1 MLPPLKRRLLHA
13 ALGLAP
19 LVVPALAPAQ
29 ATAPAAPA
37 SSTVRTTVEQDTL
50 WDIAGQVAPA
60 AGVSRQQFMVA
71 VLRRNPD
78 AFVKGNIHRL
88 RRGVSLVLPSTA
100 ELRAEDPV
108 RAIALVDDHLK
119 AMRAGKVL
127 EPLPPLSGVTAAPVP
142 AVPVVPPPTP
152 APPPPPPP
160 PPAPPPPVASA
171 PAPAAPPAVVAPSP
185 VPASVPVQVAPKP
198 VEPASVPAVTPSPR
212 SEEAAPSTPV
222 TAPAAEPAPGGGST
236 TLWPYV
242 LLLGAVA
249 GGAIL
254 WRRRGRRGGAGESSP
269 SEFAASTTLGRP
281 TTAPRVFDVSTAA
294 ADVARTVETSSIVTE
309 LVRTDEPA
317 APVDVVEDDP
327 VGQLVAQAGLKI
339 DMARASLDV
348 GRIEKARLLLQAVMR
363 EGSGRQQAEASEI
376 LARMG

>member
-19 LVVPALAPAQ
+19 LVMPAWVSAQ
-29 ATAPAAPA
+29 AAAPA
-37 SSTVRTTVEQDTL
+37 VPASSAVRTTVEQDNL

-60 AGVSRQQFMVA
+60 AGVTRQQFMVA

-88 RRGVSLVLPSTA
+88 RRGVPLVLPSTA
-100 ELRAEDPV
+100 ELRAEDPA
-108 RAIALVDDHLK
+108 RAIALVDEHLK

-127 EPLPPLSGVTAAPVP
+127 EPLPPLSGVAVAPVP
-142 AVPVVPPPTP
+142 TPAPVTPAVP
-152 APPPPPPP
+152 APPPPPV
-160 PPAPPPPVASA
+160 APPPVASA
-171 PAPAAPPAVVAPSP
+171 PAPAQAPVEPPRQVETSP
-185 VPASVPVQVAPKP
+185 VPA
-198 VEPASVPAVTPSPR
+198 PASAPVAKPAELPAVPAETPR
-212 SEEAAPSTPV
+212 SEAVSPSAPV
-222 TAPAAEPAPGGGST
+222 TNTPAPGGT
-236 TLWPYV
+236 ALWPYV

-254 WRRRGRRGGAGESSP
+254 WRRRGRGGDAAAAAS

-281 TTAPRVFDVSTAA
+281 TTTPRVFDVSTAA
-294 ADVARTVETSSIVTE
+294 ADVARTVETSQVVTE
-309 LVRTDEPA
+309 LVRSEEPA
-317 APVDVVEDDP
+317 PAAAEDDDP

-348 GRIEKARLLLQAVMR
+348 GRAEKARALLQAVMR

>member
-19 LVVPALAPAQ
+19 LVMPALASAQ
-29 ATAPAAPA
+29 AAAPAAPA
-37 SSTVRTTVEQDTL
+37 SSAVRTTVEQDTL
-50 WDIAGQVAPA
+50 WDIAGQAAPA

-88 RRGVSLVLPSTA
+88 RRGVPLVLPSAA
-100 ELRAEDPV
+100 ELRAEDPA
-108 RAIALVDDHLK
+108 RAIALVDEHLK

-127 EPLPPLSGVTAAPVP
+127 EPLPPLSGVAVAPAPAPVTP
-142 AVPVVPPPTP
+142 AVPVP
-152 APPPPPPP
+152 
-160 PPAPPPPVASA
+160 PPPPVASA
-171 PAPAAPPAVVAPSP
+171 PAPAPAPVEPLRRVETPP
-185 VPASVPVQVAPKP
+185 VPA
-198 VEPASVPAVTPSPR
+198 PASEPVAKPAETPAVPAVTPR
-212 SEEAAPSTPV
+212 SEAVPPSAPV
-222 TAPAAEPAPGGGST
+222 TNAPVPGGT
-236 TLWPYV
+236 ALWPYV

-254 WRRRGRRGGAGESSP
+254 WRRRGRGGDTAAAAS
-269 SEFAASTTLGRP
+269 SEFAASTRLGRP
-281 TTAPRVFDVSTAA
+281 TTTPRVFDVSTAA
-294 ADVARTVETSSIVTE
+294 ADVARTVETSQIVTE
-309 LVRTDEPA
+309 LVRSEEPA
-317 APVDVVEDDP
+317 PVAADEDDP

-348 GRIEKARLLLQAVMR
+348 GRIEKARALLQAVMR

>member
-19 LVVPALAPAQ
+19 LVMPALASAQ
-29 ATAPAAPA
+29 AAAPAAPA
-37 SSTVRTTVEQDTL
+37 SSAVRTTVEQDTL
-50 WDIAGQVAPA
+50 WDIAGQAAPA

-88 RRGVSLVLPSTA
+88 RRGVPLVLPSAA
-100 ELRAEDPV
+100 ELRAEDPA

-127 EPLPPLSGVTAAPVP
+127 EPLPPLSGVAVAPMPAPVTP
-142 AVPVVPPPTP
+142 AVPV
-152 APPPPPPP
+152 APPPP
-160 PPAPPPPVASA
+160 PPAPPPPAPPVASA
-171 PAPAAPPAVVAPSP
+171 PAPAPAPVEPPRRVETPP
-185 VPASVPVQVAPKP
+185 VPA
-198 VEPASVPAVTPSPR
+198 PASAPVAKPAETPAVPAVTPR
-212 SEEAAPSTPV
+212 SDAVPPSAPV
-222 TAPAAEPAPGGGST
+222 TNAPAPGGT
-236 TLWPYV
+236 ALWPYV

-254 WRRRGRRGGAGESSP
+254 WRRRGRGGDAAAATS

-281 TTAPRVFDVSTAA
+281 TTTPRVFDVSTAA
-294 ADVARTVETSSIVTE
+294 ADVARTVETSQAVTE
-309 LVRTDEPA
+309 MVRSEEPA
-317 APVDVVEDDP
+317 PVAAEDDDP

-348 GRIEKARLLLQAVMR
+348 GRAEKARALLQAVMR

>member
-19 LVVPALAPAQ
+19 LVMPVLASAQAAAPAV
-29 ATAPAAPA
+29 PA

-71 VLRRNPD
+71 VLRRNPE

-88 RRGVSLVLPSTA
+88 RRGVSLVLPSAA
-100 ELRAEDPV
+100 ELRAEDPA
-108 RAIALVDDHLK
+108 RAIALVDEHLK

-127 EPLPPLSGVTAAPVP
+127 EPLPPLAAASVAPAVPPVVPAPPP
-142 AVPVVPPPTP
+142 AVPV
-152 APPPPPPP
+152 
-160 PPAPPPPVASA
+160 PPVASA
-171 PAPAAPPAVVAPSP
+171 PAPVPAPAPVVPPKVETPPPAAPASLPVAASK
-185 VPASVPVQVAPKP
+185 PASVPVSPPRPETA
-198 VEPASVPAVTPSPR
+198 TPS
-212 SEEAAPSTPV
+212 APV
-222 TAPAAEPAPGGGST
+222 TAAPASGGT
-236 TLWPYV
+236 ALWPYV

-254 WRRRGRRGGAGESSP
+254 WRRRARGGGASGESAP

-294 ADVARTVETSSIVTE
+294 ADVARTVETSQIVTE
-309 LVRTDEPA
+309 LVRSEEPA
-317 APVDVVEDDP
+317 PIAAEDDDP

-348 GRIEKARLLLQAVMR
+348 GRAEKARALLQAVMR

-376 LARMG
+376 LARMA

>member
-19 LVVPALAPAQ
+19 LVMPALASAQ
-29 ATAPAAPA
+29 AAAPAAPA
-37 SSTVRTTVEQDTL
+37 SSAVRTTVEQDTL
-50 WDIAGQVAPA
+50 WDIAGQAAPA

-88 RRGVSLVLPSTA
+88 RRGVPLVLPSAA
-100 ELRAEDPV
+100 ELRAEDPA
-108 RAIALVDDHLK
+108 RAIALVDEHLK

-127 EPLPPLSGVTAAPVP
+127 EPLPPLSGVAVAPAPAPVTP
-142 AVPVVPPPTP
+142 AVPVP
-152 APPPPPPP
+152 
-160 PPAPPPPVASA
+160 PPPPVASA
-171 PAPAAPPAVVAPSP
+171 PAPAPAPVEPLRRVETPP
-185 VPASVPVQVAPKP
+185 VPA
-198 VEPASVPAVTPSPR
+198 PASEPVAKPAETPAVPAVTPR
-212 SEEAAPSTPV
+212 SEAVPPSAPV
-222 TAPAAEPAPGGGST
+222 TNAPVPGGT
-236 TLWPYV
+236 ALWPYV

-254 WRRRGRRGGAGESSP
+254 WRRRGRGGATAAAAS

-281 TTAPRVFDVSTAA
+281 TTTPRVFDVSTAA
-294 ADVARTVETSSIVTE
+294 ADVARTVETSQIVTE
-309 LVRTDEPA
+309 LVRSEEPA
-317 APVDVVEDDP
+317 PVAADEDDP

-348 GRIEKARLLLQAVMR
+348 GRIEKARALLQAVMR